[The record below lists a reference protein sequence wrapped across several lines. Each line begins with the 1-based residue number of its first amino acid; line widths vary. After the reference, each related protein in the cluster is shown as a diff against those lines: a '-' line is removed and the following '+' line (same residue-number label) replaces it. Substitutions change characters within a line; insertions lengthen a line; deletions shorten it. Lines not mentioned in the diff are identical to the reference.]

1 MSAGSTRGLKVASLG
16 MVPGP
21 RTKTCPAR
29 SNRAV
34 SQPKPVTSTRWPRT
48 REGLVRRR
56 VHWCDTRRV
65 EPSGA
70 SSSMNAESAPR
81 ERGDLAQAHLDGL
94 VEEQRRAADQSGGDR
109 RHERLDSRPGEC
121 AGEASDSGFRW
132 PEPISRHPEFHV
144 KRSLLFR
151 SPRGGRGAAGT
162 IRHDRAGVVIQC
174 ATIGQVLI
182 GDAGI
187 MYGSCLGFT
196 AHRS

>member
-1 MSAGSTRGLKVASLG
+1 MGAPGEAEHADELPAVAEPHPEDALVGRVDQAKVASLG

-70 SSSMNAESAPR
+70 SSSMNAESAPKNEAISPR
-81 ERGDLAQAHLDGL
+81 PTSMASSRSSGAQ
-94 VEEQRRAADQSGGDR
+94 
-109 RHERLDSRPGEC
+109 
-121 AGEASDSGFRW
+121 
-132 PEPISRHPEFHV
+132 PISRVEIDATSASTVAFAGQ
-144 KRSLLFR
+144 SL
-151 SPRGGRGAAGT
+151 S
-162 IRHDRAGVVIQC
+162 
-174 ATIGQVLI
+174 
-182 GDAGI
+182 AGI
-187 MYGSCLGFT
+187 PSFT
-196 AHRS
+196 